1 MTRPTFATILVL
13 LASLAG
19 CGGRERDLG
28 PGASARDS
36 AGVELVR
43 STAPAWGVDSAWRI
57 GDTALVVIG
66 GGNGVQVGRVADV
79 VRTGS
84 GAIAVAD
91 GEVQVVRVYDLSG
104 RLLRTLG
111 RRGTGAGEFQAIDW
125 LAPAADSI
133 LAFDLVARRL
143 TMFGAPTRVRIASL
157 AGAEGTITAPLG
169 RYADGTLLVAA
180 GDPTFPFQG
189 DEGSVRNDSV
199 TLIRSSAE
207 GEAIDT
213 IARVAWGESFGV
225 AIGEGDRRFLAPM
238 PRPFGP
244 RASAAVVG
252 DVVVVGEAKRH
263 ELKVFGAGGALV
275 RSIRRDRDPLPVTP
289 DAIAAFKE
297 AQRRGSAER
306 GLQAE
311 VDAALLAALEQAP
324 WPERLPAFDRVL
336 ADPDG
341 NLWVLDYG
349 VRRDQPGSWNV
360 FTAEGRWLGTVET
373 PARFRVEQVGRDWI
387 LGVGQGPGAEE
398 EVRMYRI
405 VRP

>member
-1 MTRPTFATILVL
+1 MTRPKFATILTL
-13 LASLAG
+13 LASIAG
-19 CGGRERDLG
+19 CSGRERDLG
-28 PGASARDS
+28 PGASVRDS
-36 AGVELVR
+36 AGVEIVR
-43 STAPAWGVDSAWRI
+43 NTAPAWGRDSAWRI

-66 GGNGVQVGRVADV
+66 GGNGVRVGRIVDA
-79 VRTGS
+79 VRTES

-91 GEVQVVRVYDLSG
+91 GDAQVVRVYDQSG

-111 RRGTGAGEFQAIDW
+111 RRGTGAGEFQAVDW

-143 TMFGAPTRVRIASL
+143 TMFGAPTRVRTASL

-189 DEGSVRNDSV
+189 REGSVRHDSV
-199 TLIRSSAE
+199 TLVRASAE
-207 GEAIDT
+207 GEPIDT

-252 DVVVVGEAKRH
+252 DDVVVGEAKRN
-263 ELKVFGAGGALV
+263 ELKVYGAGAALV

-297 AQRRGSAER
+297 AQRRASAER

-311 VDAALLAALEQAP
+311 VDAALMAALEQAP
-324 WPERLPAFDRVL
+324 WPERLPAFDAVL

-349 VRRDQPGSWNV
+349 VRQDEPGSWNV
-360 FTAEGRWLGTVET
+360 FTAAGRWLGTVTT

-387 LGVGQGPGAEE
+387 LGVGRRPGAEE
-398 EVRMYRI
+398 EVRIYRI

>member
-1 MTRPTFATILVL
+1 MARPICTAVL
-13 LASLAG
+13 AVAALAA

-28 PGASARDS
+28 PGASVRDS
-36 AGVELVR
+36 AGVAIVR
-43 STAPAWGVDSAWRI
+43 NTAPAWGADSAWRV

-66 GGNGVQVGRVADV
+66 GGNGVRVGRVADV

-91 GEVQVVRVYDLSG
+91 GDAQVVRVYDLSG

-111 RRGTGAGEFQAIDW
+111 RRGSGAGEFQAIDW
-125 LAPAADSI
+125 LAPAADSV
-133 LAFDLVARRL
+133 LAFDLVARRV
-143 TMFGAPTRVRIASL
+143 TMFGAPTRVRTASL
-157 AGAEGTITAPLG
+157 PGVEGAITAPLG
-169 RYADGTLLVAA
+169 RYGDGTLLIAA

-189 DEGSVRNDSV
+189 DEGSVRHDSV
-199 TLIRSSAE
+199 TLIRATAE

-213 IARVAWGESFGV
+213 IARVSWGESFGV

-244 RASAAVVG
+244 RASA
-252 DVVVVGEAKRH
+252 VVVGEDVVVGEGKRN
-263 ELKVFGAGGALV
+263 ELKVYGVGGGLV
-275 RSIRRDRDPLPVTP
+275 RSIRRERDPLPVTP
-289 DAIAAFKE
+289 DAIAAFRE
-297 AQRRGSAER
+297 ARRRDSAER

-311 VDAALLAALEQAP
+311 VDAAMVAALDQAP
-324 WPERLPAFDRVL
+324 WPERLPAFDEVL
-336 ADPDG
+336 ADADG

-349 VRRDQPGSWNV
+349 VRRDQPGTWNV
-360 FTAEGRWLGTVET
+360 FSVEGRWLATVTT

-387 LGVGQGPGAEE
+387 LGVGRGPGAEE
-398 EVRMYRI
+398 GVRMYRI

>member
-1 MTRPTFATILVL
+1 MTRPAFATVL
-13 LASLAG
+13 ALSTSLAA
-19 CGGRERDLG
+19 CMGRERDLG

-36 AGVELVR
+36 AGVEIVR
-43 STAPAWGVDSAWRI
+43 NTAPAWGADSAWRV

-66 GGNGVQVGRVADV
+66 GGNGGRIGRVVDV

-84 GAIAVAD
+84 GVIAVAD
-91 GEVQVVRVYDLSG
+91 GEAQVVRVYDLSG

-143 TMFGAPTRVRIASL
+143 TMFGAPTRVRVAAL
-157 AGAEGTITAPLG
+157 AGAEGTITAPIG

-189 DEGSVRNDSV
+189 REGSVRHDSV
-199 TLIRSSAE
+199 TLIRASAE

-252 DVVVVGEAKRH
+252 DDVVVGEAKRH
-263 ELKVFGAGGALV
+263 ELKIFGAGGALV

-311 VDAALLAALEQAP
+311 VDAALVAALERAP
-324 WPERLPAFDRVL
+324 WPDRLPAYDWVL

-360 FTAEGRWLGTVET
+360 FTAEGRWLGTVVT
-373 PARFRVEQVGRDWI
+373 PARFRVEQVGRDWV
-387 LGVGQGPGAEE
+387 LGAGRGPGGEE